1 MERKKIMLSA
11 IVAVTAL
18 LSQQVNA
25 QDTTMGNKKKMGMDT
40 MPVVKENMPM
50 SKDKMQMTKDTV
62 PMGKGKMPMEKDM
75 MSMSGD
81 SISKEKDNMAMGKDK
96 MPMHNGMMPDLK
108 SWPEASQ
115 MAVKEITDKYGKA
128 DVMGDEV
135 FMWMNKGPW
144 KVIYIN
150 KKESKHSFPI
160 EHTDMMMQS
169 VSYKVPT
176 EKYDDLGKFDG
187 SITVDR
193 TQGLLSARCDKE
205 GNNILALNLAHDI
218 IIGKKTV
225 EQARKAYGDIVK
237 VKMNGGNPVYM
248 HHLTFENKTNTADA
262 DINTTGLTKD
272 DVMKGGKEN
281 IKKSTVSQ

>member
-1 MERKKIMLSA
+1 MKSKKIMLFVLMMITSFLPFS
-11 IVAVTAL
+11 VK
-18 LSQQVNA
+18 A
-25 QDTTMGNKKKMGMDT
+25 QDTSIAVNKNKMGMDT
-40 MPVVKENMPM
+40 LPM
-50 SKDKMQMTKDTV
+50 SKDKMTMTKDT
-62 PMGKGKMPMEKDM
+62 MQMERDKMTMAKDTMQLEKD
-75 MSMSGD
+75 
-81 SISKEKDNMAMGKDK
+81 KTAMEKDK
-96 MPMHNGMMPDLK
+96 MPMHNAMMPDVK

-135 FMWMNKGPW
+135 FMWMNKGDW
-144 KVIYIN
+144 KIICIN

-160 EHTDMMMQS
+160 EHTDMLMQS

-193 TQGLLSARCDKE
+193 TQGLMSARCDKE
-205 GNNILALNLAHDI
+205 GNNMLALNLAHDI

-248 HHLTFENKTNTADA
+248 HHLIFTSQSNTADA
-262 DINTTGLTKD
+262 DINTTGLSKQ
-272 DVMKGGKEN
+272 DVIKGDKGN
-281 IKKSTVSQ
+281 IKKTTVAQ